1 MKVLVDTDLSLGEK
15 GSEIDDGVALALAV
29 ASDEIDLVAVTTV
42 NGNTHVETST
52 ILTIALLEELGR
64 SDVPVYAGAR
74 DPLLLPRH
82 QKDAPHLTADQLAE
96 YERVRDV
103 NGSAAEAIVRL
114 VRAHPGEL
122 TILAIG
128 PLTNLALALRM
139 APDVAEKIVDVYVM
153 GGYFFG
159 QTNRSAMAGE
169 FNVWADPHAF
179 DTVLTSGVP
188 LSLVGLDV
196 TRQLAFPRAKAER
209 MAESDGLTGTIGRY
223 AVDWVDHLNEMQP
236 NRTEPIDASY
246 MHDPL
251 VVVAALDDHVIQ
263 WRDAHVRA
271 ETVSTLTRGIV
282 IADLLTDQDAARP
295 NARIAVGVDV
305 DQFWRAWSEVF
316 IVSN

>member
-1 MKVLVDTDLSLGEK
+1 MKVVVDTDLSLGEK

-29 ASDEIDLVAVTTV
+29 ASDAVDLVAVTTV

-52 ILTIALLEELGR
+52 ILTIALLEQLGR
-64 SDVPVYAGAR
+64 SDVPVFAGAR

-82 QKDAPHLTADQLAE
+82 QKDAPHLTAQQLSE
-96 YERVRDV
+96 YERVRDTR
-103 NGSAAEAIVRL
+103 GSAAEAIVRL
-114 VRAHPGEL
+114 VRANPGEL

-139 APDVAEKIVDVYVM
+139 APDVADKIADVYVM

-179 DTVLTSGVP
+179 DAVLTSGVP

-196 TRQLAFPRAKAER
+196 TRQLAFPRTQAER
-209 MAESDGLTGTIGRY
+209 MAETDGLTGTIGRH
-223 AVDWVDHLNEMQP
+223 AVDWIDHLNEMQP
-236 NRTEPIDASY
+236 NRAEPIESSY

-251 VVVAALDDHVIQ
+251 VVVAALDERVIQ

-271 ETVSTLTRGIV
+271 ETLSTLTRGIV
-282 IADLLTDQDAARP
+282 IADLLADQDTARP
-295 NARIAVGVDV
+295 NARIAVGVDAE
-305 DQFWRAWSEVF
+305 QFWQAWSEVF
-316 IVSN
+316 VVED